1 MLTGNIFETT
11 GMPNCA
17 GTATVT
23 RLEIERM
30 GLWVADLLSD
40 QQLAAAAER
49 YNAKVALNKQFLLSL
64 HALRLVCSVHG
75 PEERGPTPLHPGA
88 PPLGGP
94 SSSASSTR
102 RLKVCRLATPSPIP
116 SPSSHPSLPH
126 PPPIPPLP
134 SLHCRLYSSC
144 ASGRP
149 ALQRLPSGRRPRFL
163 RSLSLRLASVS
174 PPPQLYGPL
183 AFTAAATIRLT
194 SASVIGRSISCCLS
208 CTHPISY
215 VYIILC
221 DVPPIE

>member
-75 PEERGPTPLHPGA
+75 PEERGPTPLHPGG
-88 PPLGGP
+88 PPLGGS
-94 SSSASSTR
+94 SSSASSAR

-116 SPSSHPSLPH
+116 SPSSFL
-126 PPPIPPLP
+126 PPIPPP
-134 SLHCRLYSSC
+134 SLPCPPSIVDWYSSTC
-144 ASGRP
+144 ASGRA

-174 PPPQLYGPL
+174 PPPQQ
-183 AFTAAATIRLT
+183 
-194 SASVIGRSISCCLS
+194 SAHWPS
-208 CTHPISY
+208 PQ
-215 VYIILC
+215 
-221 DVPPIE
+221 PPQFA

>member
-75 PEERGPTPLHPGA
+75 PEERGPTPLHPGG

-126 PPPIPPLP
+126 PSPSLPPL
-134 SLHCRLYSSC
+134 
-144 ASGRP
+144 
-149 ALQRLPSGRRPRFL
+149 
-163 RSLSLRLASVS
+163 
-174 PPPQLYGPL
+174 
-183 AFTAAATIRLT
+183 
-194 SASVIGRSISCCLS
+194 
-208 CTHPISY
+208 
-215 VYIILC
+215 
-221 DVPPIE
+221 